1 MERAFLVKTYM
12 IDLKNFISA
21 VSQIEEEKGISRE
34 KILETV
40 ELAIAAAYKKDYGQR
55 GQIIKAKL
63 DSATG
68 KFDIWQEKIV
78 VNEDMIKSEE
88 ELEEEAR
95 LREAGELPE
104 INEEDDEDKD
114 EEDEG
119 DEE

>member
-1 MERAFLVKTYM
+1 MERAFLVKNY
-12 IDLKNFISA
+12 ISA

-68 KFDIWQEKIV
+68 KFDIRQKKIIPRHSQRMFCV
-78 VNEDMIKSEE
+78 LTLMSGKILDASPRK
-88 ELEEEAR
+88 
-95 LREAGELPE
+95 LPSR
-104 INEEDDEDKD
+104 
-114 EEDEG
+114 
-119 DEE
+119 